1 MGYLGVVF
9 LRHMVLG
16 SEKIDEPQTTRFCG
30 GGGGMTIFPRK
41 RECQLLKTKR
51 DTTFQLKTKRNTI
64 LTEICEIIFVRD
76 LFVVLV
82 GDEKITHFGQKRFRK
97 FQAKLWGCGILQNGG
112 GGYLG

>member
-1 MGYLGVVF
+1 
-9 LRHMVLG
+9 
-16 SEKIDEPQTTRFCG
+16 
-30 GGGGMTIFPRK
+30 MTIFPRK

-112 GGYLG
+112 GEVISGSIIKIYT